1 MLKNIPPEMVAQYYT
16 KNGMLD
22 RKFKEEA
29 RLLSNALECC
39 AMLGA
44 LTVRM
49 AFTTKNGQSDLLICY
64 KGRFFAAEL
73 KAADGVSSELQ
84 RRFIEEVEAAGGK
97 GAVVYTLHDLLELL
111 MQ

>member
-1 MLKNIPPEMVAQYYT
+1 MLKNIPHGMVAGYYQ

-22 RKFKEEA
+22 RKWKEEA
-29 RLLSNALECC
+29 HLLSNALECC

-44 LTVRM
+44 LAVRM

-64 KGRFFAAEL
+64 RGKFYAAEL
-73 KAADGVSSELQ
+73 KAVDGVSSQLQ
-84 RRFIEEVEAAGGK
+84 RKFIEEVEEAGGK
-97 GAVVYTLHDLLELL
+97 GAVIYTLHDLLDLL